1 MFLSQQVAQTSTL
14 QPKSAME
21 GQSIAGGAK
30 GKTICENLF
39 SPKGV
44 ANMAGLRNPTP
55 PQTNSD
61 ATSGS
66 SNSNRFSM
74 LQGNKDE
81 SESDAATDVAP
92 AGKIA
97 GGSQQGVVATH
108 ADSNEATGDVQ
119 GQVSEPEVEGGVVPQ
134 EEDLQPDEVV
144 SLKEVDFHKAE
155 SK

>member
-1 MFLSQQVAQTSTL
+1 
-14 QPKSAME
+14 
-21 GQSIAGGAK
+21 
-30 GKTICENLF
+30 
-39 SPKGV
+39 
-44 ANMAGLRNPTP
+44 MAGLRNPTP

-155 SK
+155 SKQDHSLIRRPNFSCGHRRGIVGTRSHREEEEVGGAFGSNRSAFQ